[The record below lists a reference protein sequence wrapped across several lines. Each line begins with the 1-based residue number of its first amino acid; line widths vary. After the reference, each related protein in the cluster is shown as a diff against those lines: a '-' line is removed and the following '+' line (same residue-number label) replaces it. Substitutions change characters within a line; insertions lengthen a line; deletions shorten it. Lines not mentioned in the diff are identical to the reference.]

1 MSDRNIEEILLTIIQ
16 DESYDNLDI
25 KKSAMERLA
34 SEYGYYKR
42 NITVLVYLQDILKDY
57 LNEV

>member
-1 MSDRNIEEILLTIIQ
+1 MSDRNIEEILLTIIR

-25 KKSAMERLA
+25 KKSAMGRLA